1 LQEKSI
7 IAYSTSIETLDWS
20 KLTSVQNPQ
29 KVKHTY
35 EGLECDFIE
44 KHSGLRTKI
53 VEIGSTNFLKFLSIC
68 GVLGATVAQNNPKT
82 KKALQNMNYFSLEIY
97 F

>member
-1 LQEKSI
+1 L
-7 IAYSTSIETLDWS
+7 
-20 KLTSVQNPQ
+20 KLTTVQNPQ
-29 KVKHTY
+29 KIKHKY
-35 EGLECDFIE
+35 EGLECNFIE

-68 GVLGATVAQNNPKT
+68 GVLGATASQNKPKT
-82 KKALQNMNYFSLEIY
+82 KKASKNMNYFSVEIS